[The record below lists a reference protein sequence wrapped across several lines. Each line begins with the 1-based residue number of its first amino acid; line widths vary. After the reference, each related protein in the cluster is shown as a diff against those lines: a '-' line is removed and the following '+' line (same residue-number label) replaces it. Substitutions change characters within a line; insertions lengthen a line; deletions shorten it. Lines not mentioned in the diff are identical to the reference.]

1 MDSFTKTT
9 AAPLTFSAE
18 DFGKAIKLCKPALSH
33 IALLPPRLEITE
45 YNDYAALLA
54 RDIEIEITVPI
65 GRAKPVA
72 AMALPA
78 RAFKNLFS
86 SAASSADI
94 IISTNK
100 SDFIKVEVDGMVAE
114 FPEEDPEYPSPTHA
128 GAHNPAINIDRKTL
142 GHALN
147 ITTHAMS
154 TEETRYYLNGVCLA
168 PHPADPTAIIFC
180 ATDGHRLVKHIVEG
194 LTHELTETIIVPRDM
209 VHILRKMLANT
220 TGRDAIDITIMNSTR
235 IIFSCEDFHF
245 TGKLI
250 DGTFPDFDRVVPQ
263 NNPVAATIFAA
274 PLKRFLSRI
283 AAVAKDTGAPAVSL
297 VLDAKQDILRVE
309 WKSVELGTITA
320 RLEGH
325 VERSFTV
332 GFQYRFL
339 INMLDALKTE
349 NITFLSQ
356 DAEAPAIFATS
367 GELRDP
373 STTIVIMPTKV

>member
-1 MDSFTKTT
+1 MDGLTKTT
-9 AAPLTFSAE
+9 TAPLTFSAE
-18 DFGKAIKLCKPALSH
+18 DFGKAIKLCKPALPH

-168 PHPADPTAIIFC
+168 PHPADPTAITC
-180 ATDGHRLVKHIVEG
+180 KATVEAQQ
-194 LTHELTETIIVPRDM
+194 THYRAV
-209 VHILRKMLANT
+209 
-220 TGRDAIDITIMNSTR
+220 
-235 IIFSCEDFHF
+235 
-245 TGKLI
+245 
-250 DGTFPDFDRVVPQ
+250 
-263 NNPVAATIFAA
+263 
-274 PLKRFLSRI
+274 I
-283 AAVAKDTGAPAVSL
+283 AALPTLRGKNLACWCPLPAPG
-297 VLDAKQDILRVE
+297 DPDICHAA
-309 WKSVELGTITA
+309 IY
-320 RLEGH
+320 LEMAN
-325 VERSFTV
+325 
-332 GFQYRFL
+332 Y
-339 INMLDALKTE
+339 
-349 NITFLSQ
+349 
-356 DAEAPAIFATS
+356 
-367 GELRDP
+367 DP
-373 STTIVIMPTKV
+373 RNP